1 MSLALCVFWD
11 CPTLLTH
18 SPGPLT
24 QKPTAKEKSKSFL
37 NKNHC
42 HIIYHSRVEIGIPCV
57 WEFGQ
62 LQMYSFASHKA
73 QVQTGSSS
81 PGHKMFS
88 RSYLPH
94 LPHGCTEESTPPC
107 WPDYLLL
114 PACRELPQFPKT
126 VAQIKEEKRKAD
138 K

>member
-1 MSLALCVFWD
+1 MAIGNYRELDMLEDVGVPGSVSLPGLSHPAD
-11 CPTLLTH
+11 PQ
-18 SPGPLT
+18 PGPLT

-37 NKNHC
+37 NKNDC
-42 HIIYHSRVEIGIPCV
+42 HIIYHSRVETGLPCI

-62 LQMYSFASHKA
+62 LQMYSFTGHKT

-94 LPHGCTEESTPPC
+94 LPHVPHHAGLT
-107 WPDYLLL
+107 
-114 PACRELPQFPKT
+114 K
-126 VAQIKEEKRKAD
+126 
-138 K
+138 